1 MFSCPAKV
9 SWKRWDQNFR
19 YLGVGKEKWSLAS
32 SASKESVPGWCCLTD
47 TGIRKHQ
54 RHTKQSLWI
63 SMICEWIWVNVTTK
77 LIPSFFLRI
86 SPTFS
91 TLLALGLTLLIP
103 PGTLAA
109 YGSSWCWVLESTEC
123 LSWTF
128 LDFLS
133 PDFGRVWQMSL
144 QWLLCLRKALFIVRP
159 NQKKI
164 AEMAAMKQ
172 SCTVLRDNKWKERAW
187 RHGMSPN
194 LRRKTEVTA

>member
-1 MFSCPAKV
+1 MSCEGILEALGSEFSV
-9 SWKRWDQNFR
+9 SWCRKRK
-19 YLGVGKEKWSLAS
+19 V
-32 SASKESVPGWCCLTD
+32 ES
-47 TGIRKHQ
+47 GIIGIEEIGSRMMLFDWYRHRKHQ
-54 RHTKQSLWI
+54 GHTKQSLWI

-128 LDFLS
+128 LDILS